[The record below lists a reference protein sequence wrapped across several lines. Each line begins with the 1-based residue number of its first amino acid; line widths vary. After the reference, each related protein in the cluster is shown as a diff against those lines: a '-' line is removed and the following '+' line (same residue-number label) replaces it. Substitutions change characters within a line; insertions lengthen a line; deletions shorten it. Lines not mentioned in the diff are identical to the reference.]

1 MDAYARAD
9 ILKDVLTIDNSKFLL
24 ELEKRDF
31 LISKNSHSN
40 YNRTGLTLST
50 TFNMNYYTNVNNYNN
65 YLITSNS
72 KTHEIFRLNSYS
84 YIFAESGGNS
94 EIACSGKE
102 DYCIKSGNFS
112 DDIALFLKMT
122 PLWRIMRTQSCGIF
136 R

>member
-9 ILKDVLTIDNSKFLL
+9 ILKDVLNIDNSKFLL

-31 LISKNSHSN
+31 LISNNSHSN

-84 YIFAESGGNS
+84 YIFAESGGNLS
-94 EIACSGKE
+94 LIH
-102 DYCIKSGNFS
+102 I
-112 DDIALFLKMT
+112 
-122 PLWRIMRTQSCGIF
+122 
-136 R
+136 